1 MTRDERTTEGGRQQ
15 PSRRAVLIG
24 AAATGAGA
32 AAGSVLLG
40 DGAASAAT
48 SPHTEPVVAHVR
60 DVASGHIDIY
70 VGERHVV
77 LRDKDIAARL
87 SNAAH

>member
-1 MTRDERTTEGGRQQ
+1 MTRDEPGPEVDQVQ

-40 DGAASAAT
+40 GGAASAAT
-48 SPHTEPVVAHVR
+48 SPHTDPVIAHVR
-60 DVASGHIDIY
+60 DVATGHIDVY
-70 VGERHVV
+70 VGDRHVV